1 MKKGHTFQTVLA
13 VAALGLAVLTGAC
26 SISTAHIKS
35 AKLTTDK
42 AGTQETAVFA
52 ADQVF
57 YCIVQL
63 ANAPDDT
70 KVKADWTAVSV
81 EGAAPNTKIDAVE
94 KTVGDSTITFDLTNN
109 KPWPKGSYKVDL
121 YLNDKLDR
129 TLEFQVK

>member
-1 MKKGHTFQTVLA
+1 MKKGQTFQAVLA
-13 VAALGLAVLTGAC
+13 VAALSLAVLAGAC
-26 SISTAHIKS
+26 SVSTAHIKS

-42 AGTQETAVFA
+42 EGTQETAVFA

-70 KVKADWTAVSV
+70 K
-81 EGAAPNTKIDAVE
+81 AAPNTKIDATE
-94 KTVGDSTITFDLTNN
+94 KTVGDAIITFDLTNS